1 MCLLYAVGGA
11 QLYSATRGR
20 LLQSLP
26 MKRLPK
32 RRPDSHKGDYGRV
45 LVVAGS
51 RGMAGAAV
59 LAGEAAYRSGA
70 GLVYYC
76 CPADLADVLSIKQ
89 TCGVVW
95 PFEARTAAAQI
106 LEYSMKCDVA
116 VIGPGLSQAQAI
128 SEALREVVG
137 AMEIPLVIDAD
148 GLNAFEAFPE
158 LLGRGKAP
166 RVLTPHPGE
175 AARLLKALP
184 SDIQADRTKAAKE
197 LAERFLSV
205 ALLKGHR
212 TVVADGKQ
220 VYLNKTGNPGMA
232 TGGSGDVLAGI
243 IGALMGQKLSP
254 FDAACLGAHLHGKAG
269 DLAARK
275 LGQTSMMATDLLQA
289 LPEAFRKA

>member
-1 MCLLYAVGGA
+1 
-11 QLYSATRGR
+11 
-20 LLQSLP
+20 

-32 RRPDSHKGDYGRV
+32 RKPDSHKGDYGRV

-59 LAGEAAYRSGA
+59 LAGEAAYRAGA

-76 CPADLADVLSIKQ
+76 CPSNIADVMSIKQ
-89 TCGVVW
+89 TCGVIW
-95 PFEARTAAAQI
+95 PFEEKTAVAQI
-106 LEYSMKCDVA
+106 LEYSMKADVA
-116 VIGPGLSQAQAI
+116 VIGPGLSQSPAI
-128 SEALREVVG
+128 SAAIREVVG
-137 AMEIPLVIDAD
+137 AVEIPLVIDAD

-158 LLGRGKAP
+158 LLGRGQAP

-175 AARLLKALP
+175 AARLLKSLP
-184 SDIQADRTKAAKE
+184 SDIQADRTRAAKE
-197 LAERFLSV
+197 IAERFLSV
-205 ALLKGHR
+205 ALLKGHK

-220 VYLNKTGNPGMA
+220 VYVNKTGNPGMA
-232 TGGSGDVLAGI
+232 TGGSGDVLSGI
-243 IGALMGQKLSP
+243 VGALIGQKLSP

-275 LGQTSMMATDLLQA
+275 FGQVSLMATDLLDA